1 MNNFLI
7 FRIEAQARGLHL
19 TCDHVKVI
27 VCEWEKL
34 VKRGAAGL
42 AWLLARL
49 NPNTLMTHIAIMV

>member
-34 VKRGAAGL
+34 VKRGAAGIDIV
-42 AWLLARL
+42 A
-49 NPNTLMTHIAIMV
+49 